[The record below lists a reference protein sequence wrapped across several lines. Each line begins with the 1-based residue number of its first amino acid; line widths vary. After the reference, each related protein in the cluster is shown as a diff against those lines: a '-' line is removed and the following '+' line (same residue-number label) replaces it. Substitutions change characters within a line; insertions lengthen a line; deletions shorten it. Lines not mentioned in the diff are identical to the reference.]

1 MNTLK
6 NFIYFFML
14 ILILFVIKIV
24 IINISKVKYT
34 IINVV
39 LMQQNTREFIKLYVY
54 KYKKD

>member
-1 MNTLK
+1 
-6 NFIYFFML
+6 ML

-24 IINISKVKYT
+24 IIYISKIKYT

-39 LMQQNTREFIKLYVY
+39 LMQQNTIREFIKLYVY

>member
-1 MNTLK
+1 
-6 NFIYFFML
+6 ML

-24 IINISKVKYT
+24 IIYISKVKYT